1 MAAAALILKLPDNFW
16 QRCGES
22 NTDRLLYAALLLMLL
37 RDAYGCFFLNL
48 TRRPARSIRK
58 PLGYDAAVL
67 RRPRWGPVPVLL
79 RLCAKKTQRLAF
91 AVVLA
96 GAAAVCVVDGGAL
109 RVAVALAYA
118 VVELRFHAALGWH
131 RDVLLLNTL
140 WASALPEPCRAT
152 GRALALCHAYGGSGL
167 RRLWTGGAFDGD
179 ALREVLRGARNGVVP
194 KLTASAAKAPPRLL
208 AAVDAGARIGL
219 ELVGVGLLLA
229 YLDETRVRLT
239 FRACAIAF
247 HFGVA
252 LLTAIDFFE
261 NRVVL
266 FVVAIS
272 DDLLGGGA
280 STAACS
286 PWPSR
291 LFAFALLFPVLAGIE
306 HFPFTHNGLFPFSGR
321 QMRYVREVCDRQGT
335 LVATVRAVAL
345 PVDLARTFLGLG
357 DAQPAQLWH
366 PVLASLVLAAASAR
380 GEADTLRLRR
390 GAEAWLKTK
399 PLVDARTGRA
409 YDRVQYQYKNRA
421 GRGYN

>member
-1 MAAAALILKLPDNFW
+1 MMAAALVLKLPDNFW

-22 NTDRLLYAALLLMLL
+22 NTDRLLYAALVLMLL

-67 RRPRWGPVPVLL
+67 RRPRWCPVPLL
-79 RLCAKKTQRLAF
+79 LWLCARSTQRLAF
-91 AVVLA
+91 IIALG

-140 WASALPEPCRAT
+140 WASALPGPCRAT

-167 RRLWTGGAFDGD
+167 RRLWTGRAFDGD
-179 ALREVLRGARNGVVP
+179 SLKEVLRGARNGVVP
-194 KLTASAAKAPPRLL
+194 RLTAYAAKAPPRLL
-208 AAVDAGARIGL
+208 AIADAGARVGL

-239 FRACAIAF
+239 FRACAIGF

-272 DDLLGGGA
+272 DDLLGGDA
-280 STAACS
+280 SAAACS

-306 HFPFTHNGLFPFSGR
+306 HFPLTHNGLFPFSGR
-321 QMRYVREVCDRQGT
+321 QMRAVREVCDRQGT

-366 PVLASLVLAAASAR
+366 PVLAPLVLAATGPR
-380 GEADTLRLRR
+380 EADTLRLRR

-409 YDRVQYQYKNRA
+409 YDRVTYEYKTRA

>member
-1 MAAAALILKLPDNFW
+1 MMAAALILRLPDNFW
-16 QRCGES
+16 QRCGGGDK
-22 NTDRLLYAALLLMLL
+22 DRLLYAALLLMLL

-67 RRPRWGPVPVLL
+67 RRPRWCPVPLLL
-79 RLCAKKTQRLAF
+79 RLCARSTQRLAF
-91 AVVLA
+91 AVALI

-118 VVELRFHAALGWH
+118 IVELRFHAALGWH

-167 RRLWTGGAFDGD
+167 RRLWIGGAFDGD

-194 KLTASAAKAPPRLL
+194 TLTVYAARAPLRLL
-208 AAVDAGARIGL
+208 AAVDAGARVGL
-219 ELVGVGLLLA
+219 ELVGVAFLLN
-229 YLDETRVRLT
+229 YLDDARVRLT

-266 FVVAIS
+266 FVVAVS

-280 STAACS
+280 SAAACS

-291 LFAFALLFPVLAGIE
+291 LFAFALLFPVLAGVE
-306 HFPFTHNGLFPFSGR
+306 HFPLTHNGLFPFSGR
-321 QMRYVREVCDRQGT
+321 QMRAVRGVCDHQGT
-335 LVATVRAVAL
+335 LLATRRGVAL

-366 PVLASLVLAAASAR
+366 PVLAPLVIGAASAR
-380 GEADTLRLRR
+380 GEADTLELRR
-390 GAEAWLKTK
+390 GAEAWLKTQ

-409 YDRVQYQYKNRA
+409 YDRVTYQYKNRA
-421 GRGYN
+421 ERGYN

>member
-1 MAAAALILKLPDNFW
+1 MTAAAIVLRLPDNFW
-16 QRCGES
+16 QRCGGGDK
-22 NTDRLLYAALLLMLL
+22 DRLLYAALLLMLL

-67 RRPRWGPVPVLL
+67 RRPRWCPVPVLL
-79 RLCAKKTQRLAF
+79 RLCARKTQRLAF
-91 AVVLA
+91 VIALV
-96 GAAAVCVVDGGAL
+96 GAAACAWGADDRL

-194 KLTASAAKAPPRLL
+194 TLTAYAAKAPPRLL
-208 AAVDAGARIGL
+208 AIADAGARIGL
-219 ELVGVGLLLA
+219 ELVGVAFLLK
-229 YLDETRVRLT
+229 YLDDTRVRLT

-266 FVVAIS
+266 FVGLIV
-272 DDLLGGGA
+272 DDLAVSVSSG
-280 STAACS
+280 TCS

-291 LFAFALLFPVLAGIE
+291 LFAFALLFPVLAGVE

-321 QMRYVREVCDRQGT
+321 QMRAVREVCDRQGT
-335 LVATVRAVAL
+335 LVATAKVVAL

-366 PVLASLVLAAASAR
+366 PVLAPLVLAPTVR
-380 GEADTLRLRR
+380 GEADTLGLRR

-409 YDRVQYQYKNRA
+409 YDRVRYEYKNRA

>member
-1 MAAAALILKLPDNFW
+1 MAAALVLRLPDNFW

-22 NTDRLLYAALLLMLL
+22 DTDRLLYAALLLMLL

-67 RRPRWGPVPVLL
+67 RRPRWCPVPLLL
-79 RLCAKKTQRLAF
+79 RLCARSTQRLAF
-91 AVVLA
+91 AVALA
-96 GAAAVCVVDGGAL
+96 SAAACAWGADRL
-109 RVAVALAYA
+109 RVVVALAYA

-140 WASALPEPCRAT
+140 FASALPEPCRAT

-179 ALREVLRGARNGVVP
+179 SLKEVLRGARNGVVP
-194 KLTASAAKAPPRLL
+194 KLTASAAKAPRRFL

-219 ELVGVGLLLA
+219 ELVAVAILLK
-229 YLDETRVRLT
+229 YLEATRVRFT

-266 FVVAIS
+266 FVGLIV
-272 DDLLGGGA
+272 DDLAVSVSSG
-280 STAACS
+280 TCS
-286 PWPSR
+286 SWPSR
-291 LFAFALLFPVLAGIE
+291 LFAFALLFPVLAGVE

-321 QMRYVREVCDRQGT
+321 QMRAVREVCDRQGT
-335 LVATVRAVAL
+335 LLATVRGVAL

-366 PVLASLVLAAASAR
+366 PVLAPLVLAPTVR
-380 GEADTLRLRR
+380 GEADTLGLRR

-409 YDRVQYQYKNRA
+409 YDRVTYEYKNRRE
-421 GRGYN
+421 RGYN

>member
-1 MAAAALILKLPDNFW
+1 MAAAALILRLPDNFW

-22 NTDRLLYAALLLMLL
+22 DTDRLLYAALVLMLL

-67 RRPRWGPVPVLL
+67 RRPRWCPTPLLL
-79 RLCAKKTQRLAF
+79 RLCARSTQRLAF
-91 AVVLA
+91 AVALA

-109 RVAVALAYA
+109 RVVVALAYA
-118 VVELRFHAALGWH
+118 IVELRFHAALGWH

-194 KLTASAAKAPPRLL
+194 TLTAYAAKAPTQLL
-208 AAVDAGARIGL
+208 AIADAGARIGL
-219 ELVGVGLLLA
+219 ELVGVAFLLK
-229 YLDETRVRLT
+229 YLDDARVRFT

-280 STAACS
+280 STADFS

-291 LFAFALLFPVLAGIE
+291 LFAFALLFPVLAGVE

-321 QMRYVREVCDRQGT
+321 QMRAVREVCDRQGT
-335 LVATVRAVAL
+335 LVATRRGVAL

-357 DAQPAQLWH
+357 DSQPAQLWH
-366 PVLASLVLAAASAR
+366 PVLAPLVLAAAGTR
-380 GEADTLRLRR
+380 EADTLTLRR

-409 YDRVQYQYKNRA
+409 YDRVTYEYKNRA
-421 GRGYN
+421 ERGYN

>member
-1 MAAAALILKLPDNFW
+1 MAAAALILRLPDNFW
-16 QRCGES
+16 QRCGGGDK
-22 NTDRLLYAALLLMLL
+22 DRLLYAALLLMLL

-48 TRRPARSIRK
+48 TRRLARSIRK

-67 RRPRWGPVPVLL
+67 RRPRWCPVPLLL
-79 RLCAKKTQRLAF
+79 RLCAKTTQRLAF
-91 AVVLA
+91 VTAL
-96 GAAAVCVVDGGAL
+96 GGAVACAWGADRL
-109 RVAVALAYA
+109 RVAVALAYTI
-118 VVELRFHAALGWH
+118 VELRFHASLGWH

-179 ALREVLRGARNGVVP
+179 ALREVLRGARNSVVP
-194 KLTASAAKAPPRLL
+194 KLTASAAKAPRRFL
-208 AAVDAGARIGL
+208 AIADAGARVGL

-280 STAACS
+280 SAAACS

-291 LFAFALLFPVLAGIE
+291 LFAFALLFPVLAGVE

-321 QMRYVREVCDRQGT
+321 QMRAVREVCDRQGT
-335 LVATVRAVAL
+335 LLATVRAVAL

-366 PVLASLVLAAASAR
+366 PVLAPLVLGAASAR
-380 GEADTLRLRR
+380 GDPDTLRLRR

-409 YDRVQYQYKNRA
+409 YDRVTYEYKNRRE
-421 GRGYN
+421 RGYN

>member
-1 MAAAALILKLPDNFW
+1 MAAAAIVLRLPDNFW
-16 QRCGES
+16 QRCGGGDK
-22 NTDRLLYAALLLMLL
+22 DRLLYAALMLMLL

-67 RRPRWGPVPVLL
+67 RRPRWCPVPVLL
-79 RLCAKKTQRLAF
+79 RLCARKTQRLAF
-91 AVVLA
+91 VIALV
-96 GAAAVCVVDGGAL
+96 GAAACAWGADRL
-109 RVAVALAYA
+109 RVVVALAYA

-140 WASALPEPCRAT
+140 VASALPEPCRAT

-167 RRLWTGGAFDGD
+167 RRLWTGGTFDGD
-179 ALREVLRGARNGVVP
+179 SLKEVLRGARNGVVP
-194 KLTASAAKAPPRLL
+194 KLTAYAAKAPLWLL

-219 ELVGVGLLLA
+219 ELVGVALLLK
-229 YLDETRVRLT
+229 YLDDTRVRVT

-280 STAACS
+280 SAAACS

-291 LFAFALLFPVLAGIE
+291 LFAFALLFPVLAGVE

-321 QMRYVREVCDRQGT
+321 QMRAVREVCDRQGA
-335 LVATVRAVAL
+335 LLATTTRSVAL

-366 PVLASLVLAAASAR
+366 PVLAPLVLGAASAR

-409 YDRVQYQYKNRA
+409 YDRVRYEYKNRA